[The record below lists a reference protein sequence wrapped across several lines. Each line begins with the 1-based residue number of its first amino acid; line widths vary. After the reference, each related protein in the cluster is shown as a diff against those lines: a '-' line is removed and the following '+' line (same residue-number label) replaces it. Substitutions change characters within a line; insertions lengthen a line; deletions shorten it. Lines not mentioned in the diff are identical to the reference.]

1 MVVQH
6 NITSMNANRQLGIVG
21 TNLAEA
27 ITDAF
32 IDTAFSGAQRHERR
46 IRQIET
52 V

>member
-1 MVVQH
+1 ML
-6 NITSMNANRQLGIVG
+6 ALGAGIVG